1 MMMKLETRGEALLL
15 GVKVVPNAS
24 RAGIAGVLGD
34 ALKIKVAQPPEDG
47 KANRAVEALLAGVL
61 GISPSQVTVVA
72 GHTRPHKTV
81 RLEGIPLE
89 AARLKLE
96 GAMRSRG

>member
-1 MMMKLETRGEALLL
+1 MKLEARGEALLL

-47 KANRAVEALLAGVL
+47 KANRAVEALLAEVL
-61 GISPSQVTVVA
+61 GISPAQVMVVA
-72 GHTRPHKTV
+72 GQTRPRKTV
-81 RLEGIPLE
+81 RIAGMPLE
-89 AARLKLE
+89 AARQKLQE
-96 GAMRSRG
+96 AARSRG